1 MGRAMNAAA
10 DVAYL
15 REKAA
20 HYRKLA
26 EKARLDHYT
35 VAERLQKLAA
45 DLDARA
51 DELERRGQSD

>member
-1 MGRAMNAAA
+1 MNVAT

-26 EKARLDHYT
+26 EKAKLERSPIAD
-35 VAERLQKLAA
+35 RLQKLAA

-51 DELERRGQSD
+51 DELERGSGPD